1 MKDTA
6 FAVISVLAVLIYF
19 CFHLSSVFLAIMA
32 MIMILLSFGLTA
44 VIYEG
49 LIGVTFYSNLNNLVI
64 FIVLG
69 IAADDFFVL
78 MDAWRQS
85 ETMEDLRVTEGPDI
99 EKDTKKQ
106 RMAYALRRAARA
118 MFVTSSTTCVAFL
131 ANVFSPIMP
140 IKAFGIFAAIVIP
153 ANFLLV
159 CMIFPALIIFEEEVV
174 RPRFN
179 FCCSFK
185 RLETKKEEKE
195 DEKKEDLKENGEK
208 EGGEIE
214 LAANLEDKVDA
225 EKGNGVSFK
234 PANAERTD

>member
-1 MKDTA
+1 MFSEDLANKQFQEIALEDTA
-6 FAVISVLAVLIYF
+6 YAAISIMAVLAYF
-19 CFHLSSVFLAIMA
+19 CFHLWSVFLAFMA
-32 MIMILLSFGLTA
+32 MLLILLSFGLTA
-44 VIYEG
+44 VIYQG

-85 ETMEDLRVTEGPDI
+85 DTMPELRVTEGEDP
-99 EKDTKKQ
+99 ELETKKQ
-106 RMAYALRRAARA
+106 RMAYAIRRSARA

-153 ANFLLV
+153 ADFILV
-159 CMIFPALIIFEEEVV
+159 CLIFPSLIIFEENVI

-179 FCCSFK
+179 VCCSFK
-185 RLETKKEEKE
+185 NKLNQRRES
-195 DEKKEDLKENGEK
+195 N
-208 EGGEIE
+208 
-214 LAANLEDKVDA
+214 ANE
-225 EKGNGVSFK
+225 
-234 PANAERTD
+234 